1 MINMM
6 EMGEYLGSGDQITF
20 EIHLRVSVKGSSSE
34 GLVFSLADFEECGI
48 KKLDGTQLTTKNV
61 LLKVGS

>member
-48 KKLDGTQLTTKNV
+48 KKLD
-61 LLKVGS
+61 